1 MGYESGF
8 RKGLFAGQT
17 VLVPGGGGGLGRCI
31 AHELA
36 SLGATVVL
44 AGRTLAK
51 LERTRDEIAA
61 DGGRIAGCHA
71 VELRDEAAV
80 VDLVATVVREAG
92 PLQGLVNAAG
102 GQFPARLEDL
112 SLNGWNS
119 VLNNNL
125 TSYFLVARE
134 VYRQCMREH
143 GGSIVNIGADYGNGM
158 PGMGHNGAA
167 RAGLSNFTFTAAT
180 EWGRSGVRVNCVIP
194 GFIATTGL
202 DRYPEQDHAALA
214 GIARKIPLARHGTA
228 AEISAMVVFLLS
240 EMAAYVTGADF
251 RVDGG
256 IHNGAGGFV
265 FKPGEARNTRVF
277 NGFHLDEPPEL
288 LRSGPQGSAER

>member
-1 MGYESGF
+1 MAYQSGF
-8 RKGLFAGQT
+8 REGLFEGQT
-17 VLVPGGGGGLGRCI
+17 IFVPGGGGGLGRCI

-36 SLGATVVL
+36 SLGARLVL
-44 AGRTLAK
+44 AGRTLTK
-51 LERTRDEIAA
+51 LQRTEAEIVA
-61 DGGRIAGCHA
+61 DGGVVLGCHA

-80 VDLVATVVREAG
+80 IDLVSRVIELHG
-92 PLQGLVNAAG
+92 PLHGLVNAAG
-102 GQFPARLEDL
+102 GQFPSHLENM
-112 SLNGWNS
+112 SLNAWNA
-119 VLNNNL
+119 VLHNNL

-134 VYRQCMREH
+134 VYKQCMRER
-143 GGSIVNIGADYGNGM
+143 GGSIVNIGADYESGM

-202 DRYPEQDHAALA
+202 DRYPEEDWDALA
-214 GIARKIPLARHGTA
+214 SIDRKIPLGRHGTA
-228 AEISAMVVFLLS
+228 AEISAMVVFLMS

-256 IHNGAGGFV
+256 MHNGASSFV
-265 FKPGEARNTRVF
+265 FQPAEARNVKTF
-277 NGFHLDEPPEL
+277 NGFHRDEPPEL
-288 LRSGPQGSAER
+288 LRP

>member
-1 MGYESGF
+1 MSYQSGF
-8 RKGLFAGQT
+8 RAGLFQGQT
-17 VLVPGGGGGLGRCI
+17 IFVPGGGGGLGRCI

-36 SLGATVVL
+36 SLGANLVL
-44 AGRTLAK
+44 AGRTMEK
-51 LERTRDEIAA
+51 LERTRAEIVA
-61 DGGRIAGCHA
+61 DGGVVLGCHA
-71 VELRDEAAV
+71 VELRDESAV
-80 VDLVATVVREAG
+80 IDLVSSVIQQHG
-92 PLQGLVNAAG
+92 PVDGLVNAAG
-102 GQFPARLEDL
+102 GQFPARLEDM
-112 SLNGWNS
+112 SLNAWNA
-119 VLNNNL
+119 VLHNNL

-134 VYRQCMREH
+134 IYKQCMSER
-143 GGSIVNIGADYGNGM
+143 GGSIVNIGADYESGM

-202 DRYPEQDHAALA
+202 DRYPEEDWDALV
-214 GIARKIPLARHGTA
+214 GIDRRIPLARHGTA

-256 IHNGAGGFV
+256 IHNGAGSFV
-265 FKPGEARNTRVF
+265 FQPGEARNIKTF
-277 NGFHLDEPPEL
+277 NGFHRDEPPKL
-288 LRSGPQGSAER
+288 LQR